1 MSVSIEVY
9 QRPVDLAH
17 LARYTGGD
25 AALNAEILG
34 LFQTQCSDLVVQ
46 LQSALDKADAKSW
59 HDIGHSLKGAA
70 RGIGAF
76 AFADV
81 AAEIEALDLGAN
93 PQKARTLLSNLN
105 EQARTVRLFI
115 EAYLSPR

>member
-1 MSVSIEVY
+1 MSTEVY

-46 LQSALDKADAKSW
+46 LQTALDTADKKTW

-81 AAEIEALDLGAN
+81 AAEIEALDLAAN
-93 PQKARTLLSNLN
+93 PQKAHTLLSDLN
-105 EQARTVRLFI
+105 AQARTVRLFI
-115 EAYLSPR
+115 EAYLGPR